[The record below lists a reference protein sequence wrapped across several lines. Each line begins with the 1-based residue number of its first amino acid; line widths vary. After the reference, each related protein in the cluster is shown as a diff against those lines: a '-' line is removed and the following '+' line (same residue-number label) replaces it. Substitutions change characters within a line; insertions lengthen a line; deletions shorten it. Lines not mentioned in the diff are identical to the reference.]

1 MSLTKKLFLRAIP
14 VLLVVAVM
22 VGGTVYGIDVP
33 TTGSASDSL
42 KTAFGNV
49 YATIIVVV
57 QWIAILCVVFAGLRY
72 MMASANDKADI
83 KKQTLVL
90 VIGAILVFG
99 ATFVLGIIENFT
111 NDTINQEQ
119 KNQEQKNQD

>member
-22 VGGTVYGIDVP
+22 VGGTVYGINAP
-33 TTGSASDSL
+33 SGTASGSL
-42 KTAFGNV
+42 EKAFGNI
-49 YATIIVVV
+49 YATIIIVV

-111 NDTINQEQ
+111 NDTLNKEQ
-119 KNQEQKNQD
+119 TKQ